1 MIDLHAHTT
10 ASDGTLSPTQ
20 LVHLARDRGLS
31 ALAVTDHDT
40 VGGVAEAMAAAA
52 VCGVEL
58 VPGIELSVDYPHG
71 ELHLLGY
78 LLDYQDPAFLHQLAF
93 IQESRFNRN
102 GLMLRRIQEH
112 GFNITQEEVEAEA
125 GGGQIGRPH
134 FARALIRKGYAY
146 SVPDAFERFLAAGRP
161 LHIPKVR
168 LDPEAAIRL
177 IHEAG
182 GLAVIAHPKF
192 LNFPNAE
199 ALERELERLKGL
211 GLDGL
216 ECYYRMHT
224 AYETELFLGIAQ
236 RLSLLVTAGSD
247 FHGLFGD
254 EPVLGLVYQGR
265 AGDDALLEALKQSAA
280 RR

>member
-10 ASDGTLSPTQ
+10 ASDGTLTPTQ

-40 VGGVAEAMAAAA
+40 VGGVAEATEAAEA
-52 VCGVEL
+52 CGIEL

-78 LLDYQDPAFLHQLAF
+78 FLDFRNAAFLAQLADL
-93 IQESRFNRN
+93 QENRSNRN
-102 GLMLRRIQEH
+102 GLMLRRIQEY
-112 GFNITQEEVEAEA
+112 GFHITQAEVEAEA

-134 FARALIRKGYAY
+134 FARALIRKGYAS
-146 SVPDAFERFLAAGRP
+146 SVPDAFERFLGNGRP
-161 LHIPKVR
+161 LHVPKVR
-168 LDPEAAIRL
+168 LDPEAAIRMV
-177 IHEAG
+177 HSAG
-182 GLAVIAHPKF
+182 GLAVVAHPKY
-192 LNFPNAE
+192 LRFPDLASLEAE
-199 ALERELERLKGL
+199 LARLKAL

-224 AYETELFLGIAQ
+224 PAETDQYLAIAQ
-236 RLSLLVTAGSD
+236 RLGLLVTAGSD

-254 EPVLGLVYQGR
+254 EPVLGRIYEGK
-265 AGDDALLEALKQSAA
+265 AGNDALLAGLKHAVGRA
-280 RR
+280 

>member
-10 ASDGTLSPTQ
+10 ASDGTLTPTQ
-20 LVHLARDRGLS
+20 LVHLARERGLS

-40 VGGVAEAMAAAA
+40 VDGVAEAMEAAAQ
-52 VCGVEL
+52 CGVEL

-78 LLDYQDPAFLHQLAF
+78 LLDYQDPAFIQQLTN
-93 IQESRFNRN
+93 IQENRFNRN
-102 GLMLRRIQEH
+102 GVLLRRIQEH
-112 GFNITQEEVEAEA
+112 GFDITRQEVEAEA

-134 FARALIRKGYAY
+134 FARALIRKGYAS
-146 SVPDAFERFLAAGRP
+146 SVPDAFERFLGTGRP
-161 LHIPKVR
+161 LHVPKVR

-177 IHEAG
+177 IHQAG

-192 LNFPNAE
+192 LAFPSAE
-199 ALERELERLKGL
+199 ALELELERLQAL

-224 AYETELFLGIAQ
+224 QFETERFLGIAR
-236 RLSLLVTAGSD
+236 RLGLLVTAGSD

-265 AGDDALLEALKQSAA
+265 AGDDSLLADLKRAG
-280 RR
+280 RRS

>member
-10 ASDGTLSPTQ
+10 ASDGTLTPTQ

-40 VGGVAEAMAAAA
+40 VDGVAEAMEAAAT
-52 VCGVEL
+52 CGVEL

-78 LLDYQDPAFLHQLAF
+78 LLDFQDPEFVHQLTS
-93 IQESRFNRN
+93 IQENRFNRN
-102 GLMLRRIQEH
+102 GVMLRRIQEH
-112 GFNITQEEVEAEA
+112 GFDITRQEVEAEA

-134 FARALIRKGYAY
+134 FARALIRKGYAT
-146 SVPDAFERFLAAGRP
+146 SVPDAFERFLGTGRP
-161 LHIPKVR
+161 LHVPKVR

-177 IHEAG
+177 IHQAG

-192 LNFPNAE
+192 LAFPTAE
-199 ALERELERLKGL
+199 ALEQEMARLQAL

-224 AYETELFLGIAQ
+224 QFETELFLGIAR
-236 RLSLLVTAGSD
+236 RLGLLVTAGSD

-265 AGDDALLEALKQSAA
+265 AGDDSLLIDLKRAA
-280 RR
+280 GRL

>member
-10 ASDGTLSPTQ
+10 ASDGTLTPTQ

-40 VGGVAEAMAAAA
+40 VGGVAEAVEAAAK
-52 VCGVEL
+52 CGVEL
-58 VPGIELSVDYPHG
+58 IPGIELSVDYPHG

-78 LLDYQDPAFLHQLAF
+78 FLDFQDPAFIQQLAS
-93 IQESRFNRN
+93 IQENRLNRN
-102 GLMLRRIQEH
+102 GVLLRRIQEH
-112 GFNITQEEVEAEA
+112 GFDITRQEVEAEA

-134 FARALIRKGYAY
+134 FARALIRKGYAS
-146 SVPDAFERFLAAGRP
+146 SVPDAFERFLGTGRP
-161 LHIPKVR
+161 LHVPKVR

-182 GLAVIAHPKF
+182 GLAVIAHPKY
-192 LNFPNAE
+192 LAFPSAG
-199 ALERELERLKGL
+199 ALEQELERLQAL

-224 AYETELFLGIAQ
+224 QFETERFLEIAR
-236 RLSLLVTAGSD
+236 RLGLLVTAGSD

-265 AGDDALLEALKQSAA
+265 AGDDSLLVDLKRAGGRS
-280 RR
+280 